1 MSMEKDTRE
10 TTVDTFDDDMSAER
24 AKNAKGTAFRLLKKL
39 MEQKWKL
46 LVIVLSI
53 IVSSLFNILSPKVM
67 GIAIN
72 DIFDGVKNA
81 LGNGQRFQVNLET
94 MGTVLLGLL
103 GLYLLSS
110 LFSYIQQNTMA
121 SVSQTLTLTL
131 RREISAKLN
140 RLPLRYFDQHK
151 KGEVLSRAT
160 SDLEKV
166 ADTMQEGL
174 SQLVTAFF
182 GIVGAFVMMLLIS
195 PMLTLIA
202 LGTIF
207 VSLIVAALVSS
218 RTHRTFAANQEA
230 LGRLNSSIEENFT
243 GNLVSKAFNLE
254 QTAVDNTKV
263 LNENLFRASKKAM
276 FMNYM
281 ISPIIRLVG
290 QFGYVAVAVGGAMS
304 VIRGGISIGDIQA
317 FIQYV
322 NQASEPVTQISYT
335 VNSLQGAIAAAERVF
350 QLLDEEEEVPDAAN
364 PVVLSAPK
372 GNVSFEHVR
381 FGYSGDHILMQ
392 DISFDVKAGSKIAI
406 VGPTGAGKTTLVNL
420 LMRFYELPGGRIT
433 IDGAD
438 VSKMERSHL
447 RSLMGM
453 VLQDTWL
460 FGGSIRDNIAY
471 SKENA
476 TDEEVYQ
483 AAKAAP
489 ADHFIRTMPDGYS
502 TILSDEI
509 ASLSQGQRQLLTIAR
524 AILADPAILILDE
537 ATSSV
542 DTRTELEI
550 QKAMDALMK
559 GRTSFIIAHRLSTI
573 RDADHILVMKDG
585 TIIEQG
591 NHDELMKLG
600 KFYAD
605 LYNSQFA
612 AKVG

>member
-103 GLYLLSS
+103 GIYLLSS

-121 SVSQTLTLTL
+121 SVSQPLTLTL

-207 VSLIVAALVSS
+207 VS
-218 RTHRTFAANQEA
+218 
-230 LGRLNSSIEENFT
+230 
-243 GNLVSKAFNLE
+243 
-254 QTAVDNTKV
+254 
-263 LNENLFRASKKAM
+263 
-276 FMNYM
+276 
-281 ISPIIRLVG
+281 
-290 QFGYVAVAVGGAMS
+290 
-304 VIRGGISIGDIQA
+304 
-317 FIQYV
+317 
-322 NQASEPVTQISYT
+322 
-335 VNSLQGAIAAAERVF
+335 
-350 QLLDEEEEVPDAAN
+350 
-364 PVVLSAPK
+364 
-372 GNVSFEHVR
+372 
-381 FGYSGDHILMQ
+381 
-392 DISFDVKAGSKIAI
+392 
-406 VGPTGAGKTTLVNL
+406 
-420 LMRFYELPGGRIT
+420 
-433 IDGAD
+433 
-438 VSKMERSHL
+438 
-447 RSLMGM
+447 
-453 VLQDTWL
+453 
-460 FGGSIRDNIAY
+460 
-471 SKENA
+471 
-476 TDEEVYQ
+476 
-483 AAKAAP
+483 
-489 ADHFIRTMPDGYS
+489 
-502 TILSDEI
+502 
-509 ASLSQGQRQLLTIAR
+509 
-524 AILADPAILILDE
+524 
-537 ATSSV
+537 
-542 DTRTELEI
+542 
-550 QKAMDALMK
+550 
-559 GRTSFIIAHRLSTI
+559 
-573 RDADHILVMKDG
+573 
-585 TIIEQG
+585 
-591 NHDELMKLG
+591 
-600 KFYAD
+600 
-605 LYNSQFA
+605 
-612 AKVG
+612 